1 MQNLFLNFDIKDMIK
16 KSYIS
21 VFLLSMGFAACN
33 QGPVFNVEGEI
44 SGADGKTLF
53 VEHSSMNGVL
63 KVDSVKLGDKGDF
76 SFSVSRPEAPDF
88 YRLRIDDRVINFVV
102 DSTETVNVKSD
113 YGTFSSDYEI
123 TGSES
128 NKKIKELSLLLA
140 DLQNKVNKLNNSG
153 LPAGIAR
160 DSVFRMIDRYKNTVK
175 SEYIYKEPDKS
186 YAYFALFQQ
195 LNGFMIFDPFA
206 SKEDVK
212 CFAAVATSLNNK
224 YPHADRSRN
233 LYNMVIKGMKNT
245 RTPQSKPLE
254 IPKEMITETSIID
267 IPLKDI
273 NGETKHLTD
282 YKGKV
287 VLIDFTAY
295 ATPESGTRTLALRE
309 LYKKYS
315 EQGLVIYQ
323 VSLDTDE
330 HFWKTAC
337 DNLPWVCVRDP
348 YGVYSTYVK
357 VYGVTAL
364 PTAFL
369 VNRDNELVL
378 RLDEKTNL
386 EDEIKKLL

>member
-1 MQNLFLNFDIKDMIK
+1 MQNLFLNFDIKGMIK

-21 VFLLSMGFAACN
+21 VFLLAMGFTACD
-33 QGPVFNVEGEI
+33 QEPVFNVEGEI

-140 DLQNKVNKLNNSG
+140 DLQNNVNKLNNSG
-153 LPAGIAR
+153 LQVGIAR

-175 SEYIYKEPDKS
+175 SEYIYKEPDKA

-206 SKEDVK
+206 SKEDVR
-212 CFAAVATSLNNK
+212 CFAAVATSLNNR

-254 IPKEMITETSIID
+254 RS
-267 IPLKDI
+267 
-273 NGETKHLTD
+273 
-282 YKGKV
+282 
-287 VLIDFTAY
+287 A
-295 ATPESGTRTLALRE
+295 
-309 LYKKYS
+309 
-315 EQGLVIYQ
+315 
-323 VSLDTDE
+323 
-330 HFWKTAC
+330 
-337 DNLPWVCVRDP
+337 
-348 YGVYSTYVK
+348 
-357 VYGVTAL
+357 
-364 PTAFL
+364 
-369 VNRDNELVL
+369 
-378 RLDEKTNL
+378 
-386 EDEIKKLL
+386 